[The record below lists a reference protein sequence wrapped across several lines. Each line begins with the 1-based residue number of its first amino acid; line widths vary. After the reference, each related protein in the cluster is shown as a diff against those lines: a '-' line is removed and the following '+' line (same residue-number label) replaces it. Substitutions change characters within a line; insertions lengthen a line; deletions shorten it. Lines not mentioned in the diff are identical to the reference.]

1 MRIAYVTPYQGPTVV
16 KRRPIIRNR
25 SVSNRIKIELVARL
39 LHESGH
45 EVEVISHGEVVENRL
60 TFYPGFS
67 ETELFDTGIPVYY
80 VSSLPIRRLNG
91 LWAGQ
96 RARQF
101 LKRRHQLR
109 PFDLVIVF
117 NLKPPQVSCADY
129 AIRDLGTPV
138 ILQYEDDVFVTV
150 EGKAFSGWIARRQHA
165 AYKRILNRISGCI
178 GVSPHLLSQAPST
191 IPTLLLRGVVG
202 DDVFEAGNQADGIR
216 KNWVVFAG
224 THIESNGVQE
234 LMTAWKL
241 AGLLNWELHISGFGQ
256 LTEQLR
262 KTAEGDPSIVFHG
275 FVSRE
280 ELVRL
285 ISSAKICAN
294 PYALSETPGN
304 VFAFKIIEYLAA
316 GAHVITTP
324 MGTLEPE
331 LEQGVTYIPNNRP
344 ETIATALKRVIE
356 NRAYERT
363 ATQTALQTYGSRA
376 VLESLDKLLQQVTSR
391 RVQTRESR
399 MSPITK

>member
-1 MRIAYVTPYQGPTVV
+1 
-16 KRRPIIRNR
+16 
-25 SVSNRIKIELVARL
+25 
-39 LHESGH
+39 
-45 EVEVISHGEVVENRL
+45 
-60 TFYPGFS
+60 
-67 ETELFDTGIPVYY
+67 
-80 VSSLPIRRLNG
+80 
-91 LWAGQ
+91 
-96 RARQF
+96 
-101 LKRRHQLR
+101 
-109 PFDLVIVF
+109 
-117 NLKPPQVSCADY
+117 
-129 AIRDLGTPV
+129 V

-150 EGKAFSGWIARRQHA
+150 QGKAFSGWIARRQHA

-178 GVSPHLLSQAPST
+178 GVSPHLLSQTPST

-234 LMTAWKL
+234 LITAWKL

-275 FVSRE
+275 FLSRE

-294 PYALSETPGN
+294 PHALSETPGN

-344 ETIATALKRVIE
+344 ETIATALNGSSRI
-356 NRAYERT
+356 
-363 ATQTALQTYGSRA
+363 ALMSAHGDAKQRLNLRLVNG
-376 VLESLDKLLQQVTSR
+376 LESLDKFRNRR
-391 RVQTRESR
+391 RVAEFNTRKPHVTTTVITDVYR
-399 MSPITK
+399 KSPNLASAVVSTDSADASCQSQQRIDTRPF